1 MSQSCLHTLIAC
13 TYALRIEGLC
23 NINIPVRIYHEY
35 SCEDLSCL
43 TYMLLRDLMHIING
57 YYCLWV
63 KGIKILTRISDW
75 LVSVEH

>member
-23 NINIPVRIYHEY
+23 NINIPVI
-35 SCEDLSCL
+35 EDLSCL